1 MSVIYLAS
9 TSRWRASLLR
19 NCGLHV
25 QTISPQIE
33 EKSIIGTSPVET
45 AMLRAHAKGKSVL
58 DQVSCDAIVISAD
71 QVVYIDGEIFGKPK
85 DPKTWLTRLQKFQ
98 GRGHHLTTAVSLFV
112 AGKEITFQEHS
123 KVFFHENASAEELLN
138 YIQDGEAQGCAG
150 GYMVEQKGA
159 WLIDR
164 VEGDWLNVIG
174 LPIFSILKQLR
185 ALGWSGSDCF
195 VKGEQ
200 DGA

>member
-19 NCGLHV
+19 NCGLRV
-25 QTISPQIE
+25 QTISPQID
-33 EKSIIGTSPVET
+33 EKSIIGDSPIDT
-45 AMLRAHAKGKSVL
+45 AILRAHAKGKSVL
-58 DQVSCDAIVISAD
+58 DQVSSDAIVISAD

-85 DPKTWLTRLQKFQ
+85 DPNTWLARLKKFQ
-98 GRGHHLTTAVSLFV
+98 GRGHQLTTAVSLFV
-112 AGKEITFQEHS
+112 ANKEITFQEHS
-123 KVFFHENASAEELLN
+123 TVFFHEQASAEELLD

-159 WLIDR
+159 WLIER

-174 LPIFSILKQLR
+174 LPIFAILRQLR
-185 ALGWSGSDCF
+185 ELGWCGSDCF
-195 VKGEQ
+195 GQGGE
-200 DGA
+200 DGV